1 MQEELR
7 RQEARKKWRDNGF
20 ERNVCGRMQ
29 EELRRQEANKKWR
42 DNGLQENGYK
52 KAAVH
57 MQAREA

>member
-1 MQEELR
+1 
-7 RQEARKKWRDNGF
+7 
-20 ERNVCGRMQ
+20 MQ

-52 KAAVH
+52 KTAVH